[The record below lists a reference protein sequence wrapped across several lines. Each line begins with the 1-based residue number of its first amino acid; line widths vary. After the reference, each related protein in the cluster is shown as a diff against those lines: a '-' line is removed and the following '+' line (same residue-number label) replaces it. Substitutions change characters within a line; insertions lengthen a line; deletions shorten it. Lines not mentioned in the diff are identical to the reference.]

1 MGLTTWAWL
10 KNPVLGVAL
19 GILPALL
26 PILFIG
32 LHIFVAIVQA
42 YIFTILPSV
51 YLGLATADD
60 HE

>member
-1 MGLTTWAWL
+1 MGLTTWGWT
-10 KNPVLGVAL
+10 KNVGLGVTL
-19 GILPALL
+19 GVLPALL
-26 PILFIG
+26 PIAFIG

-51 YLGLATADD
+51 YLGLATNDE